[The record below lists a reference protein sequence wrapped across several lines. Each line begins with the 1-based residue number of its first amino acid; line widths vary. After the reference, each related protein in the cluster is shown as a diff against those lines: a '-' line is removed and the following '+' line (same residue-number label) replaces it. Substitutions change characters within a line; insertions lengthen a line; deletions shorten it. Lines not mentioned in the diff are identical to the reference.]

1 MTMKLSTLILS
12 SATVLVAGAAFAADL
27 PAKKVAPAAAPT
39 GCSAFGAGYFQI
51 PGGDTCIK
59 FSGHAMYRGSYAHT
73 TTSSTIAQ
81 GARARLAVDT
91 ASKTDLGTLTAGLR
105 INGVA
110 TDANA
115 GGAVSA
121 DRAWGQIGGFKF
133 GMDDTHAD
141 IAGVGAAGTYAWRGG
156 TNVGGNGTG
165 VGMWYSQAVG
175 AATIEV
181 GEENAVASPVA
192 PASASTPD
200 FMLKATV
207 PAGPISIMGM
217 GISHGQKG
225 YAALGNVT
233 VKQGAFGAALFGGYS
248 NGALAYTQDITMT
261 TIKAMLDKDPADG
274 STSIGTNVGGEL
286 TYSFGASTAA
296 LFLGT
301 SKATDSSL
309 STNTYSVNYL
319 DATVEYAVA
328 KNLYVAPE
336 VLFQSGDL
344 STTTYYLTIHR
355 DF

>member
-1 MTMKLSTLILS
+1 MKLSTLLLS
-12 SATVLVAGAAFAADL
+12 SAALLVAGTAFAADL
-27 PAKKVAPAAAPT
+27 PAKKAAPAAAPT
-39 GCSAFGAGYFQI
+39 GCAAFGAGFFQI
-51 PGGDTCIK
+51 PSGDTCIK
-59 FSGHAMYRGSYAHT
+59 LSGNAFYRGSYADT
-73 TTSSTIAQ
+73 TFTQA
-81 GARARLAVDT
+81 ARARLNVY
-91 ASKTDLGTLTAGLR
+91 ASSNTDMGALTSRLR
-105 INGVA
+105 INGTA
-110 TDANA
+110 SDNG
-115 GGAVSA
+115 GGAVTA

-141 IAGVGAAGTYAWRGG
+141 IAGVGAGGTAAWRGG

-181 GEENAVASPVA
+181 GEENAVASPVG

-233 VKQGAFGAALFGGYS
+233 VKQGDFGAALFGGYS
-248 NGALAYTQDITMT
+248 NGALAYTQDITMA
-261 TIKAMLDKDPADG
+261 TIKAMLDRDPADG
-274 STSIGTNVGGEL
+274 STTIGTNIGGEL

-309 STNTYSVNYL
+309 STYTYSVNYL
-319 DATVEYAVA
+319 DATVDYAVA

-336 VLFQSGDL
+336 FLMKSGDL

>member
-1 MTMKLSTLILS
+1 MKLSTLILS
-12 SATVLVAGAAFAADL
+12 SAAVLVAGAAFAADL
-27 PAKKVAPAAAPT
+27 PAKKAAPAAAPT
-39 GCSAFGAGYFQI
+39 GCPAFGAGYFQI

-81 GARARLAVDT
+81 GARARFVVDT
-91 ASKTDLGTLTAGLR
+91 ASNTDLGALKARLR

-115 GGAVSA
+115 
-121 DRAWGQIGGFKF
+121 
-133 GMDDTHAD
+133 
-141 IAGVGAAGTYAWRGG
+141 
-156 TNVGGNGTG
+156 G

-181 GEENAVASPVA
+181 GEENAVASPVG

-233 VKQGAFGAALFGGYS
+233 VKQGDFGAALFGGYS
-248 NGALAYTQDITMT
+248 NGALAYTQDITMA
-261 TIKAMLDKDPADG
+261 TIKAMLDRDPADG
-274 STSIGTNVGGEL
+274 STTIGTNIGGEL

-309 STNTYSVNYL
+309 STYTYSVNYL
-319 DATVEYAVA
+319 DATVDYAVA

-336 VLFQSGDL
+336 FLMKSGDL